1 MGITIWKI
9 FLKITL
15 GLSDIHK
22 LKILNR
28 DLKSLNIFLKN
39 VEDIRVGNLGI
50 AKILNQT
57 FFAKTFID
65 TLYYLSPEI
74 CEDKPYN
81 DKSDVWAL
89 GCIL

>member
-1 MGITIWKI
+1 M
-9 FLKITL
+9 
-15 GLSDIHK
+15 
-22 LKILNR
+22 NR

-57 FFAKTFID
+57 FFAKTFIG

-81 DKSDVWAL
+81 DKSDVWLWDVFYKNYAHINIHL
-89 GCIL
+89 PLKVKNIWF

>member
-1 MGITIWKI
+1 M
-9 FLKITL
+9 
-15 GLSDIHK
+15 
-22 LKILNR
+22 NR

-39 VEDIRVGNLGI
+39 VEDIRAGNLGI

-57 FFAKTFID
+57 FFAKTFIG